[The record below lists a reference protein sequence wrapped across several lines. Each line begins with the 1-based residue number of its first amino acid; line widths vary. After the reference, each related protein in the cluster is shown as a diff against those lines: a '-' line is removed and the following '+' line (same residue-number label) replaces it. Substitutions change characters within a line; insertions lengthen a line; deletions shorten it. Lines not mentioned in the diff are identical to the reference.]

1 MTKTK
6 KRSLQKVLE
15 TSRSRELRKM
25 YRGWE
30 CTQTFVTYELG
41 NTIILFDINVVLM
54 MLEDGDIDVVKMR
67 T

>member
-1 MTKTK
+1 
-6 KRSLQKVLE
+6 
-15 TSRSRELRKM
+15 M